1 MEQNKIKISYQ
12 LLMLI
17 ATPKLTDKAADMFLK
32 SAMPIQYR
40 LKGEGTASSEIMD
53 TLGLGTSDKGVLI
66 STVPESFG
74 TAMLAKL
81 HSELRLDA
89 VNSGIAFT
97 IPLTGASKLIA
108 DMMNQTAE
116 SSENDVK
123 RKGENIMLKSDYALI
138 AAIVNRGFSDEVMEA
153 ARSAG
158 AGGGTVI
165 HSRSI
170 GSEEASSRWGLGLL
184 QEEKDI
190 VLILAETENK
200 VNIMKSIGERCG
212 VNSNANGTVVSLPI
226 DSVMGI

>member
-1 MEQNKIKISYQ
+1 MEQSNIKIRYQ

-40 LKGEGTASSEIMD
+40 LNGKGTASSEIMD
-53 TLGLGTSDKGVLI
+53 TLGLGGSDKGILI

-74 TAMLAKL
+74 SAMLFKL

-89 VNSGIAFT
+89 INSGIAFT
-97 IPLTGASKLIA
+97 IPLNSASKLIV
-108 DMMNQTAE
+108 DMMNHTAE
-116 SSENDVK
+116 NSENDVK
-123 RKGENIMLKSDYALI
+123 RKGDNIMANYDYALI
-138 AAIVNRGFSDEVMEA
+138 LAIVNRGFSDDVMDA

-170 GSEEASSRWGLGLL
+170 GSEEASSVWGLGL
-184 QEEKDI
+184 QEEKDM
-190 VLILAETENK
+190 VLILAETESK

-212 VNSNANGTVVSLPI
+212 VSSKANGTVVSLPI

>member
-1 MEQNKIKISYQ
+1 MERKTAKNSYQ

-40 LKGEGTASSEIMD
+40 LNAEGTAPSEIMD
-53 TLGLGTSDKGVLI
+53 TLGLGGIDKGIII
-66 STVPESFG
+66 STVPKVFG
-74 TAMLAKL
+74 NAMLSKL
-81 HSELRLDA
+81 HTELRLDA

-97 IPLTGASKLIA
+97 IPLTGASKLVA
-108 DMMNQTAE
+108 NMMDRTVEEGQNE
-116 SSENDVK
+116 LK
-123 RKGENIMLKSDYALI
+123 RKGGNAMAKSTYALI
-138 AAIVNRGFSDEVMEA
+138 IAIVNRGFSGDVMDA
-153 ARSAG
+153 AKVAG

-170 GSEEASSRWGLGLL
+170 AGEEAAAWGLGL

-190 VLILAETENK
+190 VLILAEKESK
-200 VNIMKSIGERCG
+200 VKIMRSISESCG
-212 VNSNANGTVVSLPI
+212 VNSKANGTVISLPT